1 MYQIGDIVYVF
12 DTENP
17 KPEIIKDICVGS
29 FINMETG
36 DLYYYTT
43 KTKQP
48 AYAVNT
54 DKEALEAIMVK
65 HLDIVSMVRD
75 MQKDIDARRNA
86 LGVVNMS
93 KVLEEAKKQM
103 ESEGVANE

>member
-17 KPEIIKDICVGS
+17 KPEVFKDICVGC

-48 AYAVNT
+48 AYAVNS
-54 DKEALEAIMVK
+54 DKEELKKIMAK
-65 HLDIVSMVRD
+65 HLEIVADVREI
-75 MQKDIDARRNA
+75 QKDIDARRNE
-86 LGVVNMS
+86 LGTVNMS
-93 KVLEEAKKQM
+93 EALEEAKKQI
-103 ESEGVANE
+103 EREEAANE

>member
-1 MYQIGDIVYVF
+1 MYNIGDIVYVF

-17 KPEIIKDICVGS
+17 KPEIFKDVCVGV
-29 FINMETG
+29 FANMETG

-54 DKEALEAIMVK
+54 DKEALEAIMAK
-65 HLDIVSMVRD
+65 HLEIVAAVRD
-75 MQKDIDARRNA
+75 MQKDIDSRRSA
-86 LGVVNMS
+86 LGVNMS
-93 KVLEEAKKQM
+93 KVLEEAKKQI
-103 ESEGVANE
+103 EFEGVANE

>member
-17 KPEIIKDICVGS
+17 KPEVFKDICVGS

-48 AYAVNT
+48 AYAVNG
-54 DKEALEAIMVK
+54 DKEELEKIMAK
-65 HLDIVSMVRD
+65 HLDIVYDVRD
-75 MQKDIDARRNA
+75 MQEAIDARRNA
-86 LGVVNMS
+86 LGTVNMS
-93 KVLEEAKKQM
+93 EALEEAKKQI
-103 ESEGVANE
+103 EREEAANE